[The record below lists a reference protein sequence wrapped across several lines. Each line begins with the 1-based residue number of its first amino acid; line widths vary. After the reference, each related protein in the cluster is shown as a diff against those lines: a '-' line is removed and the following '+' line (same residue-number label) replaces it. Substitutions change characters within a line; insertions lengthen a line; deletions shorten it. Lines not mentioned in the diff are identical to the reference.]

1 MFPAQQSPGL
11 GRVEETGV
19 AVEIALDRNC
29 RKVPCGKL
37 TAIGIERGIGG
48 ADIKNL
54 MAGEVGE
61 NPRKGCPRRCLR
73 RNIGP
78 QMFRNRP
85 VGGIIGRSGKRP
97 RLDPVIT
104 QAGNADPRIGAGK
117 AIGLLFAT
125 RAYSNSGTGVLLVF
139 GFTGLMGFSL
149 GPTMNHY
156 LSLPNGSEIV
166 GTALLATGAAFL
178 GLSTYVQVTKKD
190 FEFLGGFLMVAL
202 IGLIVVSLVGMFF
215 STPGLSLLLA
225 YASVLI
231 FGAYILYDTSSI
243 IAGRQTNYIMATL
256 SLYLDILNMFMAMLR
271 IVSGGRN

>member
-1 MFPAQQSPGL
+1 MIDSTFSSASVVSRTTVLQNTYRLLSMTLIWSAATAYL
-11 GRVEETGV
+11 GM
-19 AVEIALDRNC
+19 L
-29 RKVPCGKL
+29 
-37 TAIGIERGIGG
+37 
-48 ADIKNL
+48 
-54 MAGEVGE
+54 
-61 NPRKGCPRRCLR
+61 
-73 RNIGP
+73 
-78 QMFRNRP
+78 FP
-85 VGGIIGRSGKRP
+85 VGGIGMLGIMV
-97 RLDPVIT
+97 L
-104 QAGNADPRIGAGK
+104 

-243 IAGRQTNYIMATL
+243 IAGRQTNYIMATI